1 MKIYLYEFFHNKN
14 ERINSYRVNSIEDN
28 KMKLQRD
35 LSANFDNFNLPL
47 TCMFLGYKSLG
58 ENEIKRLQKHF
69 FKEEKLK

>member
-35 LSANFDNFNLPL
+35 LNANFDNFNLPL
-47 TCMFLGYKSLG
+47 TCLFLCYKSLSG
-58 ENEIKRLQKHF
+58 NEIKRLQKHF